1 MKFQNY
7 LLDTF
12 HISNTQNTKY
22 IQTVINRYIKQCE
35 SLYIAKSKNVYD
47 DEYLDNL
54 YQDILEN
61 LHEGFHI
68 YSKKCINTITSFV
81 DSLLQTIEKNYNT
94 LHIDLITV

>member
-1 MKFQNY
+1 MKIMKFQNY

-22 IQTVINRYIKQCE
+22 IQTVINRYINQCE

-54 YQDILEN
+54 YQVV
-61 LHEGFHI
+61 F
-68 YSKKCINTITSFV
+68 K
-81 DSLLQTIEKNYNT
+81 IEKK
-94 LHIDLITV
+94 